1 MMILQPKNFDIAS
14 VYALYNKGVSRL
26 VATHDSLT
34 YQSEKKIVNYLVVPN
49 NFILSLSLSSRA
61 GSIYFYF
68 IFVRA
73 RGLPC
78 IPLANKGVLEISF
91 VLFLCLYTKRNFR
104 K

>member
-49 NFILSLSLSSRA
+49 NFILSLSLVEQVQ
-61 GSIYFYF
+61 F
-68 IFVRA
+68 IFILYLYA
-73 RGLPC
+73 REDCRVYP
-78 IPLANKGVLEISF
+78 
-91 VLFLCLYTKRNFR
+91 
-104 K
+104 

>member
-49 NFILSLSLSSRA
+49 NFILSLSL
-61 GSIYFYF
+61 
-68 IFVRA
+68 
-73 RGLPC
+73 
-78 IPLANKGVLEISF
+78 
-91 VLFLCLYTKRNFR
+91 
-104 K
+104 

>member
-49 NFILSLSLSSRA
+49 NFILSHIGATGVTSPQNILAYAREAPLRNSFRLRISRRILCLIFHVLSSTSERM
-61 GSIYFYF
+61 
-68 IFVRA
+68 
-73 RGLPC
+73 
-78 IPLANKGVLEISF
+78 K
-91 VLFLCLYTKRNFR
+91 
-104 K
+104 